1 MEMLYPKKYS
11 SVMLI
16 LWEKNIIEF
25 CVHLQLFLSLIIMQ
39 KNIIFICLFFLS
51 RDRYFVQSM
60 DFTGMEVD
68 EALRVYQTSFRLPV
82 CFFSSVYIQKLISI
96 NLTICCKRLPV
107 GTRLRSDYQY
117 VSSHLFIYK
126 TCFLSI

>member
-1 MEMLYPKKYS
+1 MGEEYHRVLCSPTTFAQSYYYAVKH
-11 SVMLI
+11 
-16 LWEKNIIEF
+16 NF
-25 CVHLQLFLSLIIMQ
+25 HL
-39 KNIIFICLFFLS
+39 CLFFLS

-82 CFFSSVYIQKLISI
+82 CFFLSVYLQKLISI

>member
-107 GTRLRSDYQY
+107 GLLLNFLYTKPVFYQFEYRL
-117 VSSHLFIYK
+117 
-126 TCFLSI
+126 

>member
-1 MEMLYPKKYS
+1 MGEEYHRVLCSPTTFAQSYYYAVKH
-11 SVMLI
+11 
-16 LWEKNIIEF
+16 NF
-25 CVHLQLFLSLIIMQ
+25 HL
-39 KNIIFICLFFLS
+39 CLFFLS

-82 CFFSSVYIQKLISI
+82 CFFLSVYLQKLISI

-107 GTRLRSDYQY
+107 GLPLIFLYTKPVFYQFEYRL
-117 VSSHLFIYK
+117 
-126 TCFLSI
+126 